1 MTSALASQ
9 TARAHS
15 ECEAADARVREC
27 EAALRAA
34 VADASECRAQLTQLE
49 AAEAAAEAAAPAE
62 AAAAE
67 PGLKGAFARKCTV
80 KESKAERREAME
92 IAELRAMEEPP
103 SWAEAA
109 LLEAAR
115 GRADATCT
123 LAGAPFDVL
132 AALACAKQVA
142 KLPPPEPAATGAAVD
157 GEAAVGEWWAARVVT
172 STREP
177 PPSGG
182 GGDED
187 DAAEEVLVCLGQD
200 GEGRLRGAIGWWPA
214 GALGRAE
221 STPGAAGASRCVR
234 IDEAESSAR
243 WMQHVSVQGLG
254 EGGKRPEPVG
264 LNVHAPPPCHL
275 AEGVRLALLAK
286 RQVSAR
292 LQRGGAA
299 EAERAHCK
307 LLLGLAQTRLQACA
321 REAAEDEAE
330 GELPDDFAKCC
341 SAVQGLRK
349 TLLPREW
356 NPRCV
361 DCGVRHSGIEIHTCR
376 FWRDWAEQ
384 ARAAEAGAAQAEAA
398 QAAAA

>member
-1 MTSALASQ
+1 M
-9 TARAHS
+9 ARSSVEAAK
-15 ECEAADARVREC
+15 ERCEAADARVREC
-27 EAALRAA
+27 EAALRTA
-34 VADASECRAQLTQLE
+34 VAEASECRAQLTRL
-49 AAEAAAEAAAPAE
+49 EAAAPAE
-62 AAAAE
+62 PAPVEPAPAESAPAE
-67 PGLKGAFARKCTV
+67 PGLKGAFARKSAV

-92 IAELRAMEEPP
+92 IAELRAMEDPP
-103 SWAEAA
+103 SWAEAV

-115 GRADATCT
+115 SRADATCT

-157 GEAAVGEWWAARVVT
+157 GEAAVGEWWAARVAT
-172 STREP
+172 AKEP

-182 GGDED
+182 AGDDD

-221 STPGAAGASRCVR
+221 SSPGAANALRCVR

-264 LNVHAPPPCHL
+264 LNVHAPPACHL
-275 AEGVRLALLAK
+275 AEGVRLALLAR

-321 REAAEDEAE
+321 REAADDEAE

-349 TLLPREW
+349 TLLAREW

-384 ARAAEAGAAQAEAA
+384 ARAAEAEAA